1 MAKIRC
7 FYEDCLFLK
16 KGYCVS
22 PIVQFDPEDGC
33 LTYQIKELKEEEDN
47 DALLDLISGDD
58 DELEDLYE
66 DDDGLYNEWDEDDED
81 EVY

>member
-16 KGYCVS
+16 KGHCAS
-22 PIVQFDPEDGC
+22 PVVQLDPEDGC
-33 LTYQIKELKEEEDN
+33 LTFQIKELKESEDQ
-47 DALLDLISGDD
+47 DELLDLISSDD
-58 DELEDLYE
+58 EELEDLYGE
-66 DDDGLYNEWDEDDED
+66 DDSLYNEWDDDDNE

>member
-16 KGYCVS
+16 KGHCAS
-22 PIVQFDPEDGC
+22 PIVQFDPDDGC
-33 LTYQIKELKEEEDN
+33 LTYQIKELKEEEN
-47 DALLDLISGDD
+47 DELLELITGDD
-58 DELEDLYE
+58 EELEDLYE
-66 DDDGLYNEWDEDDED
+66 DDDSLYNEWDDEDDD